1 MTLKETQKS
10 KITTNTGGEKVKKF
24 LDDEKILASLIAG
37 GSVRKASQ
45 IAGVS
50 ISTVRNR
57 LSDSEFRARYESEKA
72 QILQA
77 TVDELT
83 ACLRDAI
90 PAAQRCL
97 IAGYS
102 LAGLFALYSLCRTD
116 RFNAAVSCSGS
127 LWYPGFAD
135 YFCAHVPLRK
145 PKNVYLSLG
154 DREPL
159 TRNPVMQTVGACT
172 QRIADHLSARGID
185 CVFAWNPGNHFQEP
199 EARLGRGI
207 AWSVERMRQ

>member
-1 MTLKETQKS
+1 MMLKETQKS

-83 ACLRDAI
+83 ACLSDAVSALVATLDDEKT
-90 PAAQRCL
+90 PATVKVSAADSLLRHGLRYIEVAGLEKRIAALEEAQRE
-97 IAGYS
+97 GK
-102 LAGLFALYSLCRTD
+102 D
-116 RFNAAVSCSGS
+116 
-127 LWYPGFAD
+127 
-135 YFCAHVPLRK
+135 
-145 PKNVYLSLG
+145 
-154 DREPL
+154 E
-159 TRNPVMQTVGACT
+159 
-172 QRIADHLSARGID
+172 
-185 CVFAWNPGNHFQEP
+185 
-199 EARLGRGI
+199 
-207 AWSVERMRQ
+207 